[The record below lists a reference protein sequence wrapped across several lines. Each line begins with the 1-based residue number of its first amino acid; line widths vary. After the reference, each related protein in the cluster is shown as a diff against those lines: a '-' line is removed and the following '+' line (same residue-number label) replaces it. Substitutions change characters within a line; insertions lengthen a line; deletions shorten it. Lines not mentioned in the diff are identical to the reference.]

1 MSDAATI
8 TKCQEDLL
16 CGVNMVKDLQ
26 NMTDME
32 KKHLPI
38 ISAPMSVKRG
48 ESFEVIVEIGKMM
61 AHPNELTH
69 YVEFI
74 ELYADHT
81 YLARMDFTP
90 NKTQPTM
97 KVMVRLDHIHKSM
110 RAFARC
116 NLHGI
121 WQGQS
126 EIHVNE

>member
-90 NKTQPTM
+90 NKTKPTM

-126 EIHVNE
+126 EIHVKE